1 MQSFADEPDR
11 QFMLLIQLEYVPT
24 DAVIRGIN
32 AYMNRK
38 VQVYLEEL
46 GAFTH

>member
-11 QFMLLIQLEYVPT
+11 QFMLLIQLKYVPT
-24 DAVIRGIN
+24 DAVIGGIR
-32 AYMNRK
+32 AYMNWEA
-38 VQVYLEEL
+38 QVYVKEL